1 MGERIR
7 TIAVLLVVLAAG
19 ALLGSAI
26 EQGRAARERA
36 VTETRPRGQAPPG
49 QRIRV
54 EVLNAAGRKNIARD
68 ATDLLRDRGYDVVYF
83 GNAERFDREASVVL
97 DRVGTLEIA
106 RRVADALGIRNVQSV
121 PDSNLYLDVSV
132 LLGRDWT
139 RPLQDSTPAAR
150 RPWWD
155 LPALWERLRGGGE
168 KQRGGAPESVTDPGE
183 RSEIRDP

>member
-1 MGERIR
+1 M
-7 TIAVLLVVLAAG
+7 LLVVLAAG

-26 EQGRAARERA
+26 EEWRAGREPA

-83 GNAERFDREASVVL
+83 GNADRFDREASVVL
-97 DRVGTLEIA
+97 DRVGTLETA
-106 RRVADALGIRNVQSV
+106 RLVADALGIRNVQSA

-132 LLGRDWT
+132 LLGRDWN
-139 RPLQDSTPAAR
+139 RPPQDTTTAAR

-155 LPALWERLRGGGE
+155 LRALWESVRGGP
-168 KQRGGAPESVTDPGE
+168 PESAADPG
-183 RSEIRDP
+183 R